1 MAKQLNALTVSIPI
15 ISRKGP
21 ANPTIEGLA
30 YDSRLI
36 KKNYLF
42 FAFQGLHADGHDY
55 INAAIQ
61 NGASA
66 IIYDKELSTFN
77 PAISYIKVLD
87 ARLAMSQVSDDYFDH
102 PSDSLY
108 VIGVTGTEGKS
119 TTVYLIYQLLK
130 LAGYKAGFFST
141 VMSDSGNGEVP
152 NPEHQTTPE
161 AIAVHQHLA
170 SMRDA
175 GCFFAVVES
184 SSHGLSSR
192 TGRLANVHFDCAIMM
207 NVTHEHLEFH
217 GTWEQYRSDKAN
229 LFRNLDTHRHK
240 KIISGVERTL
250 PSFGLVNADDPSANY
265 FAACTQKPVYSF
277 SLNTNCATVGA
288 SNLVPDERG
297 CSFILNDQENNHYP
311 VRINLPGTF
320 NVMNAMA
327 ALVAVSKI
335 TGLTYKDLIP
345 LLPQLKPVR
354 GRMMRLSRGQPFEVV
369 IDYAHT
375 PSSFETVL
383 APLRRQYTG
392 RIICLFGSAGERDT
406 AKRPLQGAI
415 AEKYCDIL
423 VLTDEDPRGEDSMRI
438 LEEIAEGC
446 KHKIGNTNLFLIPD
460 RPTAIRYAFSLAKPG
475 DLVLLLGKGH
485 ENSIIYQDRVMPY
498 DEEKEALQ
506 ALRELGFH

>member
-1 MAKQLNALTVSIPI
+1 MAKPLDALTVSIPVL
-15 ISRKGP
+15 SRKGSV
-21 ANPTIEGLA
+21 NPTIEGLA

-36 KKNYLF
+36 SKNYLF
-42 FAFQGLHADGHDY
+42 FAFQGLHTDGHAY
-55 INAAIQ
+55 IDAAIQ
-61 NGASA
+61 KGAVA
-66 IIYDKELSTFN
+66 IIHDKELATQN
-77 PAISYIKVLD
+77 PEISYIKVPD
-87 ARLAMSQVSDDYFDH
+87 ARLAMSQVADDFFDH

-130 LAGYKAGFFST
+130 LAGFKAGFFST
-141 VMSDSGNGEVP
+141 VMSDSGSGEAP

-161 AIAVHQHLA
+161 AIAVHQYLA

-175 GCFFAVVES
+175 GCSFAVVES
-184 SSHGLSSR
+184 SSHGLSAR
-192 TGRLANVHFDCAIMM
+192 TGRLANVHFDCGIMM

-229 LFRNLDTHRHK
+229 LFRNLDTHCHSK
-240 KIISGVERTL
+240 QVAGLETPL
-250 PSFGLVNADDPSANY
+250 PSFGIVNADDPSASY
-265 FAACTQKPVYSF
+265 FTACTQKPVYSF
-277 SLNTNCATVGA
+277 SLNTNSATVHA

-297 CSFILNDQENNHYP
+297 CSFILNDQEGKHHP
-311 VRINLPGTF
+311 ARINLPGTF

-327 ALVAVSKI
+327 ALLAVSKT
-335 TGLTYKDLIP
+335 TGLACRDLIP
-345 LLPQLKPVR
+345 LLSQLKPVR
-354 GRMMRLSRGQPFEVV
+354 GRMMRISRGQPFEVV

-383 APLRRQYTG
+383 APLRKQYAG

-406 AKRPLQGAI
+406 AKRPLQGSI

-446 KHKIGNTNLFLIPD
+446 KHKIGNTDLFLIPD
-460 RPTAIRYAFSLAKPG
+460 RPAAIRHAFSLAKPG

-485 ENSIIYQDRVMPY
+485 ENSIIYHDRVMPY

-506 ALRELGFH
+506 ALSELGFN